1 MKQRKRKG
9 SSEWTCNCKQWSE
22 KASLRRSHL
31 SKKTQGDDGGSHAD
45 RHLVRKCSKQKKHQ
59 VKTKK
64 QQNKQKQKT
73 NKPTKKNQ
81 RGTMSAAFGEICL
94 HAYGKIQQKGG
105 K

>member
-9 SSEWTCNCKQWSE
+9 SSEWMCNCKQWPE
-22 KASLRRSHL
+22 KVSLRTSHL

-45 RHLVRKCSKQKKHQ
+45 RYLVRKCSKQKKHQ
-59 VKTKK
+59 VKKNQNKT
-64 QQNKQKQKT
+64 QQNKQKQ
-73 NKPTKKNQ
+73 TKKNQ
-81 RGTMSAAFGEICL
+81 RGTMSAAFGEMFL